1 MRSLVSRSVT
11 VLGLGLALAACG
23 GGSDGD
29 DTAGVDAPPAAAAT
43 FRITTPDIT
52 IEPGQEITYCYHTT
66 IDLPRAMGV
75 KKWSSTMTPGS
86 HHLILFLGSD
96 KPDGTIETNCGFG
109 GQGLNL
115 PVWTYSAQT
124 AVQESVMPAGIGMPI
139 AAGTRAF
146 VQMHYLNTTEEP
158 IQAHV
163 QIDAE
168 AYDEGVEYIP
178 TAAFITYNTNIDIA
192 PMSTGTAGGECDLPD
207 DVKFFT
213 VSTHAHKQAVHT
225 QVNDGTTMVFSS
237 DNWEHPGAAD
247 WRANPN
253 YTFSSG
259 KLTYRC
265 DYDNQTAN
273 RIRTGD
279 SAATD
284 EMCMAVGYF
293 FPATQ
298 PKYCLNSATF

>member
-1 MRSLVSRSVT
+1 MRARNHLGSLAA
-11 VLGLGLALAACG
+11 LGLGLVLAACG
-23 GGSDGD
+23 GGGD
-29 DTAGVDAPPAAAAT
+29 DVPAGPDAPTAPEGS

-52 IEPGQEITYCYHTT
+52 IEAGQEITYCYHTT
-66 IDLPRAMGV
+66 IQTTRTVGV

-86 HHLILFLGSD
+86 HHLIMFMGSD
-96 KPDGTIETNCGFG
+96 KPDGTIETDCGFG
-109 GQGLNL
+109 NGFPL

-124 AVQESVMPAGIGMPI
+124 PVQEAMMPAGVGMTIP
-139 AAGTRAF
+139 AGTRVF
-146 VQMHYLNTTEEP
+146 IQMHYLNTSDEP

-168 AYDEGVEYIP
+168 TYPEAETYTPASAYVTFNTQISIP
-178 TAAFITYNTNIDIA
+178 PNATA
-192 PMSTGTAGGECDLPD
+192 TAGGQCALPPN
-207 DVKFFT
+207 VKFFT

-225 QVNDGTTMVFSS
+225 QVNDGTEIVFQS

-259 KLTYRC
+259 TLTYRC
-265 DYDNQTAN
+265 DYDNPTG
-273 RIRTGD
+273 RTIRTGD

-293 FPATQ
+293 FPADG
-298 PKYCLNSATF
+298 PLYCINSSTF